1 MNSRAKG
8 CRGERMWRDVLREA
22 GFEARRGQQFSGGKD
37 SPDVV
42 CESLPNYHNEVKF
55 VQAGNPYVW
64 MEQAIKDAGDK
75 IPLVAHKR
83 NGKDWLVIMR
93 ASDAINLIK
102 KAEGI

>member
-1 MNSRAKG
+1 
-8 CRGERMWRDVLREA
+8 MWRDVLREA
-22 GFEARRGQQFSGGKD
+22 GFEARRGMQYSGSPD